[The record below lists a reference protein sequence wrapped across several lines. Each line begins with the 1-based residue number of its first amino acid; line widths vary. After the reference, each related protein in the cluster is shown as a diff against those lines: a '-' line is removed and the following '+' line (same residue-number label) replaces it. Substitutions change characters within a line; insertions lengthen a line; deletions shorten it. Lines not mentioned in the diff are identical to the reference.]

1 MPVSTKIRL
10 FIPVLLLASSGVAIA
25 EVTDSAANGFSI
37 KQELVV
43 DADRMQVFDSMIE
56 GVGQWWSD
64 DHTMSGFASNLYIDA
79 RALGCFCEKLPDGGG
94 VVHMIVT
101 FVNRGVMLR
110 LTGGLGPLGLMGVN
124 GNMTWEFSD
133 DDNGTLVTLHYA
145 VGGYMH
151 GGLDSV
157 APAVDAVLLEQMMS
171 LKTFVERS
179 AGKE

>member
-1 MPVSTKIRL
+1 MSLPTIIRQ
-10 FIPVLLLASSGVAIA
+10 FIIVLLLAPIGAA
-25 EVTDSAANGFSI
+25 FADVTDSAANGFSI
-37 KQELVV
+37 KHELNI
-43 DADRMQVFDSMIE
+43 DAERIQVFDSMIE

-64 DHTMSGFASNLYIDA
+64 DHTMSGFASNMYIDA

-94 VVHMIVT
+94 VVHMVVT

-110 LTGGLGPLGLMGVN
+110 LTGGLGPLGLMGTN

-133 DDNGTLVTLHYA
+133 DEDGTLVTFRYA

-171 LKTFVERS
+171 LKTFVESS
-179 AGKE
+179 AGEE